1 MNGKNSLDEPTIN
14 GLKSL
19 TLDEI
24 DTNILNAGTIFLNN
38 LETENII
45 IDNFLLMQ
53 NGSSILANST
63 NISDVEISYLD
74 GLNANVQEQIEDI
87 VDDINSLEIKTQN
100 ITAIAGETTFTGT
113 INLNSGSNIVSNGL
127 SITDVEISYLDGL
140 DSNIQEQIDLLPDM
154 DDVTDLIDKTQNISV
169 SANVT
174 QFDNAILTDE
184 IYLNSGGFIDFVDDR
199 QYDAY
204 TSVDKT
210 KVTVLNINSTEM
222 TINQIK
228 FTDDVGSSAV
238 QRTAFTSFLRSLI
251 ITNGTNISNLQDK
264 TANITRGGSITNIS
278 GALTT
283 PIVSIGTQINFP
295 DTSVQTT
302 AYIPTSPV
310 LTQYSGDALICLGQ
324 VINSAGT
331 WYNFNYTW
339 QPTAIFLTP
348 GMYTIN
354 LMMTL
359 GKINELQRIE
369 SYMFITR
376 FGATVEESFE
386 SGIYLQSATG
396 QREKYNYNLQFIY
409 KSEHSTNLLNVYTA
423 IHMKASSLSYF
434 LGKVQI
440 LKH

>member
-1 MNGKNSLDEPTIN
+1 MNGINTLDIPTIN
-14 GLKSL
+14 GLKNL
-19 TLDEI
+19 QLDQI
-24 DTNILNAGTIFLNN
+24 DTSILNADTIILENVQTSNLIVSDEIIFLA
-38 LETENII
+38 
-45 IDNFLLMQ
+45 
-53 NGSSILANST
+53 GSSIVAGSST
-63 NISDVEISYLD
+63 ISDIEISYLD
-74 GLNANVQEQIEDI
+74 GVTSNIQIQIDSINTEIDTIDDTLISLQDQIYIIPGPTDLTTLNN
-87 VDDINSLEIKTQN
+87 KTQN
-100 ITAIAGETTFTGT
+100 QSATSGETIFSGDMRLTNLFFASNPYQYQDVAFTSSEKT
-113 INLNSGSNIVSNGL
+113 KLSWL
-127 SITDVEISYLDGL
+127 SIDATE
-140 DSNIQEQIDLLPDM
+140 LL
-154 DDVTDLIDKTQNISV
+154 
-169 SANVT
+169 
-174 QFDNAILTDE
+174 
-184 IYLNSGGFIDFVDDR
+184 
-199 QYDAY
+199 
-204 TSVDKT
+204 
-210 KVTVLNINSTEM
+210 
-222 TINQIK
+222 INQIR
-228 FTDDVGSSAV
+228 FIDDVGTSAV
-238 QRTAFTSFLRSLI
+238 QRTAFTSFLRTLI
-251 ITNGTNISNLQDK
+251 FSNSGNISTLQDK
-264 TANITRGGSITNIS
+264 TANITRGGTITNIS

-302 AYIPTSPV
+302 AYIPTSPT

-324 VINSAGT
+324 VINNAGT

-339 QPTAIFLTP
+339 QPTALFLTP

-354 LMMTL
+354 LTMTL